1 MDILGLRWGRGWS
14 RQTLLINKLKQ
25 VNYLIYYKVITAM
38 ERHRTS

>member
-25 VNYLIYYKVITAM
+25 VNYLAYYKVITAM